1 MVYGDNPA
9 AVSRNNCLAYRKPD
23 SHALVAVRL
32 GLFRTISLT
41 VENRLKPVF
50 VYADSVSLI
59 WKKTFSSSSSMV
71 SSSGFVLFACICA
84 FCRILIITC

>member
-50 VYADSVSLI
+50 VYADSVISDME
-59 WKKTFSSSSSMV
+59 KK
-71 SSSGFVLFACICA
+71 LFPHL
-84 FCRILIITC
+84 RRW

>member
-23 SHALVAVRL
+23 SYALVAVRL

-50 VYADSVSLI
+50 VYADSVISDMEKNFFLI
-59 WKKTFSSSSSMV
+59 
-71 SSSGFVLFACICA
+71 FVDGKLQRFCALCVHLCI
-84 FCRILIITC
+84 L